1 MFIFD
6 FKVNFR
12 RDGSEHDLESSFD
25 KKKAAAAGSS
35 CCAEPSNQLY
45 LSNLSPLPRIG
56 WAYVTPFL
64 EGRVGRSTLSS
75 RLLRPSSALPS
86 LYRERERLW
95 RLWNVIYFRLE
106 CILPQSKL
114 HSCKNVLFCFFRLP
128 FSSFYNLCVYASSTA
143 QPAVVS
149 G

>member
-1 MFIFD
+1 MRDCFLVGLEKVFIFD

-64 EGRVGRSTLSS
+64 EGRFGRSTLSS

-86 LYRERERLW
+86 LYRERETMEA
-95 RLWNVIYFRLE
+95 LE
-106 CILPQSKL
+106 CYL
-114 HSCKNVLFCFFRLP
+114 
-128 FSSFYNLCVYASSTA
+128 FSSRVYTA
-143 QPAVVS
+143 AIEITLL
-149 G
+149 